1 MNRLSVCVAL
11 AAAVSLAA
19 CGKGPE
25 KRAVE
30 ICQKAIA
37 EKLSGKT
44 YEVDAKAMGA
54 SAKSEA
60 NGVMTLTSV
69 VVFDKGLPGESK
81 QTLECKVQFD
91 PKNSSADPTVV
102 GMTFQW

>member
-1 MNRLSVCVAL
+1 MMGSDSDWKGVMEECCRTLGQFGVAYEARVLSAHRTPH
-11 AAAVSLAA
+11 AAAEFV
-19 CGKGPE
+19 
-25 KRAVE
+25 
-30 ICQKAIA
+30 
-37 EKLSGKT
+37 T
-44 YEVDAKAMGA
+44 
-54 SAKSEA
+54 KSEA

-91 PKNSSADPTVV
+91 PKNAAADPSVI